1 MLALLGLGL
10 VGVWLL
16 LVLLSVAIFDRDTI
30 LTRWR

>member
-1 MLALLGLGL
+1 L

-16 LVLLSVAIFDRDTI
+16 LVLLSVAIFDRDSI